1 MDTMIAYGRRQR
13 VLAGVLCL
21 LGWWAGALPAAAQR
35 FFLPLEVGDGVLLVD
50 GSPKPYA
57 ASVRTHALFGRAFR
71 FGPSVAVAFANPD
84 VSWQA
89 GVRVQ
94 VPVHVFRIEGVFNVA
109 EIDLAAEALW
119 GTEDRNPIGGALLLA
134 VNRVVQFTVRGG
146 YDLGQEAAYIGTS
159 VGTDLTFLFGSQPT
173 TALPP
178 PVPRPPAEGCPG
190 RIFTEARIRAQ
201 AAFSGNDALR
211 DRTQHVLDDARL
223 VSRLRAGTLAEAGTL
238 LTNEG
243 LAPLAQ
249 QVDDT
254 LDAIRATP
262 DCVGQNLDTRA
273 TLDALLAAWDRAVVL
288 TGGR

>member
-1 MDTMIAYGRRQR
+1 MIANSWRLW

-21 LGWWAGALPAAAQR
+21 LGGWVGVLPTAAQR
-35 FFLPLEVGDGVLLVD
+35 FFLPLEAGDGVLLAD
-50 GSPKPYA
+50 GSPKPYV
-57 ASVRTHALFGRAFR
+57 ASVRTHALFGRTFR

-84 VSWQA
+84 VSLQA
-89 GVRVQ
+89 GARVQ

-119 GTEDRNPIGGALLLA
+119 GTEDRNPIGGALVLA

-159 VGTDLTFLFGSQPT
+159 VGTDLTFLFGGQPT
-173 TALPP
+173 AALPP
-178 PVPRPPAEGCPG
+178 PVPRPPVEGCPG

-201 AAFSGNDALR
+201 AAFSGNDVLR
-211 DRTQHVLDDARL
+211 DGTGQLLNDTRL
-223 VSRLRAGTLAEAGTL
+223 VSRFRAGTLADAGTL

-249 QVDDT
+249 HIDDT